1 MAQLVTEVAQGQQ
14 FRFDTGQDGAP
25 TASQTRVFKVLLSQ
39 PGEIINLQA
48 LCGVFI
54 GNRHPYNTALFCQ
67 SYGAQFDGDSR
78 MVVVATFTYGTFS
91 TSNAGNEEQQPQSPD
106 VQPANWSLSSGV
118 MEVPVRVWRRRTGN
132 YQWETS
138 GGVPKTRPAAN
149 SVDDIYD
156 GITKMASVVTINITQ
171 FDTLDPTRHALH
183 VGKIN
188 TLPITLGSL
197 VMKPHTVMFR
207 GLNVQ
212 SQVKPWGEGQV
223 RGWESTYEFAYRE
236 NETGV
241 NLVRPATG
249 GAVQYTTVALGWDI
263 AVPDSGWNVKA
274 FDPTT
279 ATQFE
284 DAFGQ
289 PLKHE
294 NLKIVTD
301 PALALPDD
309 VTGGDKVRAMVKV
322 FEYKGGGA
330 SQTPSA
336 SPVALN
342 PDGRPRK
349 VGNDPYV
356 YAYSVHEEFDI
367 TSVLGLRLF

>member
-1 MAQLVTEVAQGQQ
+1 MAQLVTEVAQGQS

-25 TASQTRVFKVLLSQ
+25 TQSQSRVFKVLLSS
-39 PGEIINLQA
+39 PGEVVNLQ
-48 LCGVFI
+48 LTCGVLI
-54 GNRHPYNTALFCQ
+54 GDRHPYNPGIYCQ
-67 SYGAQFDGDSR
+67 SFGAQFDGESR
-78 MVVVATFTYGTFS
+78 MVIVATFQYGSFT
-91 TSNAGNEEQQPQSPD
+91 TSSNGNQEQPPQSPD
-106 VQPANWSLSSGV
+106 IQPANWSLSSSL
-118 MEVPVRVWRRRTGN
+118 MEVPVRTWRRRTGFVA
-132 YQWETS
+132 WA
-138 GGVPKTRPAAN
+138 GFRPAAN

-156 GITKMASVVTINITQ
+156 GITKMAPVVTISITQ
-171 FDTLDPTRHALH
+171 FDALDPTRHAEH

-188 TLPITLGSL
+188 SRPITLGSL

-223 RGWESTYEFAYRE
+223 RGWESVYEFAYRE

-241 NLVRPATG
+241 SLVRPATG
-249 GAVQYTTVALGWDI
+249 GDVVYDLIPLGWDI

-289 PLKHE
+289 PLKHD
-294 NLKIVTD
+294 NLKIVTA
-301 PALALPDD
+301 PALALPDG
-309 VTGGDKVRAMVKV
+309 VTAGDKVRAMVKV

-356 YAYSVHEEFDI
+356 YAYAVHEEFDI

>member
-1 MAQLVTEVAQGQQ
+1 MAQLVTEVTQGQQ

-54 GNRHPYNTALFCQ
+54 GNRHPYNTSLFCQ

-118 MEVPVRVWRRRTGN
+118 MEVPVRTWRPRTGVFD
-132 YQWETS
+132 WS
-138 GGVPKTRPAAN
+138 GNRPAVN

-156 GITKMASVVTINITQ
+156 GITKMAAVVTISITQ

-188 TLPITLGSL
+188 SLPITLGSL

-207 GLNVQ
+207 GLSVQ
-212 SQVKPWGEGQV
+212 PQVKPWGEGQV

-236 NETGV
+236 NETAV
-241 NLVRPATG
+241 SITTDIEG
-249 GAVQYTTVALGWDI
+249 GTPDYQTIALGWDI
-263 AVPDSGWNVKA
+263 AVPDSGWNVLA

-279 ATQFE
+279 ATEFD

-301 PALALPDD
+301 PALALPDG
-309 VTGGDKVRAMVKV
+309 VTAGDKVRAMVKV

-342 PDGRPRK
+342 PDGSPRK